1 MLFEIKFKNCT
12 AVLPP
17 ELQSRFM
24 PLMTDSHFIATS
36 NLERSFSLYT
46 LQDWATLELTIQRL
60 PNSHEIV
67 RRIQRMIIANA
78 TQVTQD
84 AQGRIRFP
92 YHLLDYANI
101 ESTAIAIAFDH
112 KLEIWNPMILRSHIK
127 LPDSVNRNTIMN
139 IRKYADESSAG
150 LFSKYLCAD
159 VQAELNK
166 LTNKI
171 K

>member
-1 MLFEIKFKNCT
+1 MLFDIKFENDT

-17 ELQSRFM
+17 ALQSRFM

-46 LQDWATLELTIQRL
+46 LYDWATLELIIQRL

-67 RRIQRMIIANA
+67 RRIQRMMIANA

-92 YHLLDYANI
+92 AHLLEYANI
-101 ESTAIAIAFDH
+101 ESTAVAIAFDH
-112 KLEIWNPMILRSHIK
+112 KLEIWNPMMLEKYFKI
-127 LPDSVNRNTIMN
+127 PENVNRYRIMN

-150 LFSKYLCAD
+150 LFSKYLCTD
-159 VQAELNK
+159 IQTELNK
-166 LTNKI
+166 
-171 K
+171 

>member
-1 MLFEIKFKNCT
+1 MLFEIKFESCT

-17 ELQSRFM
+17 ALQSRFM

-46 LQDWATLELTIQRL
+46 LYDWATLELIIQRL

-67 RRIQRMIIANA
+67 RRVQRMIIANA

-84 AQGRIRFP
+84 AQGRIQFP
-92 YHLLDYANI
+92 AHLLEYANI
-101 ESTAIAIAFDH
+101 ESTAVAIAFDH
-112 KLEIWNPMILRSHIK
+112 KLEIWNPMMLEKYFKI
-127 LPDSVNRNTIMN
+127 PESVNRNRIMN

-159 VQAELNK
+159 LQTELNK
-166 LTNKI
+166 
-171 K
+171 